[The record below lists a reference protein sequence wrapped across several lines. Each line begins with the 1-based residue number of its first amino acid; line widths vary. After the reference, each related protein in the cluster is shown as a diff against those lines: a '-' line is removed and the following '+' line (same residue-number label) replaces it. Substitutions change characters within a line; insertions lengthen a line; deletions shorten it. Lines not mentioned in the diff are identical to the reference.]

1 MFPCNC
7 MSGIRSRQA
16 NSHLSDSTAPASWG
30 NQLQVKVQQF
40 EVTGINCAAYKICFV
55 VVEDL

>member
-1 MFPCNC
+1 